1 MKKLLILL
9 ILLFVVG
16 AFTGL
21 AGLVGLYYW
30 ASSDLPSFRKI
41 TDYRPPL
48 VTTIYTRDNTVL
60 GYLYSEKRFL
70 VTLSEMPPYLPKAFL
85 AAEDSTFYQHEGVDI
100 SAIFRAMARTSRSST
115 VRARA

>member
-1 MKKLLILL
+1 MKKLLILS
-9 ILLFVVG
+9 ILLLIVG
-16 AFTGL
+16 GITGVG
-21 AGLVGLYYW
+21 GLIGLYYW

-48 VTTIYTRDNTVL
+48 VTTIYTRDNKVL

-70 VTLSEMPPYLPKAFL
+70 VTLSEMPSYLPKAFL

-100 SAIFRAMARTSRSST
+100 SAIIRAMAPPEKRP
-115 VRARA
+115 VR